1 MMIMVNIFIIILS
14 FEILN
19 FNLLLLDI
27 YFDFVNIIELGVYI
41 EGNVIENR

>member
-27 YFDFVNIIELGVYI
+27 YFDFVNIIGLWVDI

>member
-1 MMIMVNIFIIILS
+1 MMIMVNIFIIIVS

-27 YFDFVNIIELGVYI
+27 YFDFVNIIELGVDI
-41 EGNVIENR
+41 ECNVIENR

>member
-27 YFDFVNIIELGVYI
+27 YFDFVNIIELGFDI